1 MKKAYIVFLMCSSLL
16 CLWALP
22 SCQGE
27 EYVSG
32 SDGMGYLSL
41 EIGANASTQTKAD
54 GPAVDYDPKKLFVQI
69 LDEEGTSVV
78 STVDWENEEFR
89 LKAGTYTVKASSNGF
104 DGLASCAKPYYAG
117 SKEVTIVAGKKST
130 AKLTCTLANVKV
142 TVAFDESFSRSF
154 ASAAVTVKSVLAGVE
169 PHSYQMGTD
178 EGDYYFPVGD
188 LTADLS
194 VLNKQ
199 NVRFE
204 HQEKIEGVKA
214 RDYYKLTYKVK
225 EQGQGSITVN
235 ADGSERVYDFDFK
248 VSTDPSAVVNV
259 KTASAWS
266 SFACLEGNAKDVK
279 GNPIA
284 ASFLTFEYREES
296 SAIWTAVTTDIA
308 TDAKGNHSTILK
320 GLTPEKKYMYRL
332 VYKNGNE
339 EVSSSES
346 SFTTEAQLALP
357 NGSFDEWHN
366 KEGIVFP
373 GTQAEADTKNSY
385 WDTGNVGASTMSKNP
400 TVGDDSEVHTPG
412 GQAAKMVSQ
421 FVGLLGIGKF
431 AAGNIYTGH
440 YCDTY
445 TNPMGARIR
454 FGRPFASRPT
464 QLKGWYKYT
473 RADAIKY
480 GDDSAYKKELV
491 DSGGDKCA
499 IYIALVDNEGLKG
512 ESFGDTAFE
521 INNKLS
527 ADNADK
533 VHFKNTID
541 FSEANPHIVAYGT
554 LPDAK
559 TMGTNGWEEFA
570 IDLVYRDLNRKPKY
584 IIVVAS
590 ASKYGDYF
598 TGGENSTLLIDDF
611 ELIYGDSPKLLG
623 SGN

>member
-1 MKKAYIVFLMCSSLL
+1 MKHSFIINCVFFFSVLL
-16 CLWALP
+16 ALD

-27 EYVSG
+27 EYVSE
-32 SDGMGYLSL
+32 SDDMGYLSL
-41 EIGANASTQTKAD
+41 KIGASASIQTKAD
-54 GPAVDYDPKKLFVQI
+54 GPAADYDPKKLLVQI
-69 LDEEGTSVV
+69 LDEEDNVVV

-89 LKAGTYTVKASSNGF
+89 LKAGTYMVKASSNGF

-117 SKEVTIVAGKKST
+117 SKEVMIVAGKKST
-130 AKLTCTLANVKV
+130 VKLTCTLANVKV

-154 ASAAVTVKSVLAGVE
+154 ASAAVTVKSVLAGVD

-296 SAIWTAVTTDIA
+296 SAIWTSVTTDIA

-346 SFTTEAQLALP
+346 SFTTEVQLALP
-357 NGSFDEWHN
+357 NGKLDDWYQDGKTWDAISKADFDAGKYFWDSSN
-366 KEGIVFP
+366 P
-373 GTQAEADTKNSY
+373 GTT
-385 WDTGNVGASTMSKNP
+385 TGAGAMVNKNP
-400 TVGDDSEVHTPG
+400 TQGAINIVHTANG
-412 GQAAKMVSQ
+412 KSAKLESI
-421 FVGLLGIGKF
+421 FVNAVIVTKF
-431 AAGNIYTGH
+431 AAASLYTGS
-440 YCDTY
+440 YVKTVG
-445 TNPMGARIR
+445 TEGAMID
-454 FGRPFASRPT
+454 FGRPFTTRPT
-464 QLKGWYKYT
+464 QLTGWFQYAPK
-473 RADAIKY
+473 AIDHVGEGQPANTVKE
-480 GDDSAYKKELV
+480 GNPDLWSAYIVLTNGKYQLDNTDMAGTSKDFASILK
-491 DSGGDKCA
+491 SGEPDASGFDV
-499 IYIALVDNEGLKG
+499 I
-512 ESFGDTAFE
+512 
-521 INNKLS
+521 
-527 ADNADK
+527 
-533 VHFKNTID
+533 
-541 FSEANPHIVAYGT
+541 AYGA
-554 LPDAK
+554 LPDAECVASSEWK
-559 TMGTNGWEEFA
+559 QFT
-570 IDLVYRDLNRKPKY
+570 IDLTYRNLVEKPSHI
-584 IIVVAS
+584 IIVFS
-590 ASKYGDYF
+590 SSKYGDYF
-598 TGGENSTLLIDDF
+598 TGGNGSTLYLDDL

>member
-1 MKKAYIVFLMCSSLL
+1 MKHSFIINYVFFFSV
-16 CLWALP
+16 LWALV

-54 GPAVDYDPKKLFVQI
+54 GPAADYDPKKLFVQI
-69 LDEEGTSVV
+69 LDEEGTAVV

-130 AKLTCTLANVKV
+130 AELACTLANVKV

-154 ASAAVTVKSVLAGVE
+154 ASAAVTVKSVLAGVD

-178 EGDYYFPVGD
+178 DGDYYFPVGD
-188 LTADLS
+188 LTAGLS
-194 VLNKQ
+194 VFNKQ
-199 NVRFE
+199 NVKFE

-235 ADGSERVYDFDFK
+235 ADGSERVYNFDFK

-279 GNPIA
+279 GNPVE

-296 SAIWTAVTTDIA
+296 SAIWTAVTADIA
-308 TDAKGNHSTILK
+308 TDAKGNHSAILK

-346 SFTTEAQLALP
+346 SFTTEVQLALP
-357 NGSFDEWHN
+357 NGKLDDWYQDGKTWDAISKADFDAGKYFWDSSN
-366 KEGIVFP
+366 P
-373 GTQAEADTKNSY
+373 GTT
-385 WDTGNVGASTMSKNP
+385 TGAGAMVNKNP
-400 TVGDDSEVHTPG
+400 TQGVTDIVHTANG
-412 GQAAKMVSQ
+412 KSAKLESI
-421 FVGLLGIGKF
+421 FVNAFIVTKF
-431 AAGNIYTGH
+431 AAASLYTGS
-440 YCDTY
+440 YVKTVG
-445 TNPMGARIR
+445 TEGAMID
-454 FGRPFASRPT
+454 FGRPFTTRPT
-464 QLKGWYKYT
+464 QLTGWFQYAPK
-473 RADAIKY
+473 AIDHVG
-480 GDDSAYKKELV
+480 GDQPANTVKEGNPDLWSAYIVLTNGTYQLNNTEMAKTSKDFASILK
-491 DSGGDKCA
+491 SGKPDASGFDV
-499 IYIALVDNEGLKG
+499 I
-512 ESFGDTAFE
+512 
-521 INNKLS
+521 
-527 ADNADK
+527 
-533 VHFKNTID
+533 
-541 FSEANPHIVAYGT
+541 AYGA
-554 LPDAK
+554 LPDAECVASSEWK
-559 TMGTNGWEEFA
+559 QFT
-570 IDLVYRDLNRKPKY
+570 IDLTYRNLVEKPSHI
-584 IIVVAS
+584 IIVFS
-590 ASKYGDYF
+590 SSKYGDYF
-598 TGGENSTLLIDDF
+598 TGGNGSKLHLDDL

>member
-1 MKKAYIVFLMCSSLL
+1 MKHSFIINYVFFFSV
-16 CLWALP
+16 LWALV

-54 GPAVDYDPKKLFVQI
+54 GPAADYDPKKLFVQI
-69 LDEEGTSVV
+69 LDEEGTAVV

-117 SKEVTIVAGKKST
+117 SREVTIVAGKKST
-130 AKLTCTLANVKV
+130 AELACTLANVKV

-154 ASAAVTVKSVLAGVE
+154 ASAAVTVKSVLAGVD

-178 EGDYYFPVGD
+178 DGDYYFPVGD
-188 LTADLS
+188 LTAGLS
-194 VLNKQ
+194 VFNKQ
-199 NVRFE
+199 NVKFE

-235 ADGSERVYDFDFK
+235 ADGSERVYNFDFK

-279 GNPIA
+279 GNPVE

-296 SAIWTAVTTDIA
+296 SAIWTAVTADIA
-308 TDAKGNHSTILK
+308 TDAKGNHSAILK

-346 SFTTEAQLALP
+346 SFTTEVQLALP
-357 NGSFDEWHN
+357 NGKLDDWYQDGKTWDAISKADFDAGKYFWDSSN
-366 KEGIVFP
+366 P
-373 GTQAEADTKNSY
+373 GTT
-385 WDTGNVGASTMSKNP
+385 TGAGAMVNKNP
-400 TVGDDSEVHTPG
+400 TQGVTDIVHTANG
-412 GQAAKMVSQ
+412 KSAKLESI
-421 FVGLLGIGKF
+421 FVNAVIVTKF
-431 AAGNIYTGH
+431 AAASLYTGS
-440 YCDTY
+440 YVKTVG
-445 TNPMGARIR
+445 TEGAMID
-454 FGRPFASRPT
+454 FGRPFTTRPT
-464 QLKGWYKYT
+464 QLTGWFQYAPK
-473 RADAIKY
+473 AIDHVG
-480 GDDSAYKKELV
+480 GDQPANTVKEGNPDLWSAYIVLTNGTYQLNNTEMAKTSKDFASILK
-491 DSGGDKCA
+491 SGKPDASGFDV
-499 IYIALVDNEGLKG
+499 I
-512 ESFGDTAFE
+512 
-521 INNKLS
+521 
-527 ADNADK
+527 
-533 VHFKNTID
+533 
-541 FSEANPHIVAYGT
+541 AYGA
-554 LPDAK
+554 LPDAECVASSEWK
-559 TMGTNGWEEFA
+559 QFT
-570 IDLVYRDLNRKPKY
+570 IDLTYRNLVEKPSHI
-584 IIVVAS
+584 IIVFS
-590 ASKYGDYF
+590 SSKYGDYF
-598 TGGENSTLLIDDF
+598 TGGNGSKLHLDDL

>member
-1 MKKAYIVFLMCSSLL
+1 MKHSFIINYVFFFSV
-16 CLWALP
+16 LWALV

-54 GPAVDYDPKKLFVQI
+54 GPAADYDPKKLFVQI
-69 LDEEGTSVV
+69 LDEEGTAVV

-130 AKLTCTLANVKV
+130 AELACTLANVKV

-154 ASAAVTVKSVLAGVE
+154 ASAAVTVKSVLAGVN

-178 EGDYYFPVGD
+178 DGDYYFPVGD
-188 LTADLS
+188 LTAGLS
-194 VLNKQ
+194 VFNKQ
-199 NVRFE
+199 NVKFE

-235 ADGSERVYDFDFK
+235 ADGSERVYNFDFK

-279 GNPIA
+279 GNPVE

-296 SAIWTAVTTDIA
+296 SAIWTAVTADIA
-308 TDAKGNHSTILK
+308 TDAKGNHSAILK

-346 SFTTEAQLALP
+346 SFTTEVQLALP
-357 NGSFDEWHN
+357 NGKLDDWYQDGKTWDAISKADFDAGKYFWDSSN
-366 KEGIVFP
+366 P
-373 GTQAEADTKNSY
+373 GTT
-385 WDTGNVGASTMSKNP
+385 TGAGAMVNKNP
-400 TVGDDSEVHTPG
+400 TQGVTDIVHTANG
-412 GQAAKMVSQ
+412 KSAKLESI
-421 FVGLLGIGKF
+421 FVNAVIVTKF
-431 AAGNIYTGH
+431 AAASLYTGS
-440 YCDTY
+440 YVKTVG
-445 TNPMGARIR
+445 TEGAMID
-454 FGRPFASRPT
+454 FGRPFTTRPT
-464 QLKGWYKYT
+464 QLTGWFQYAPK
-473 RADAIKY
+473 AIDHVG
-480 GDDSAYKKELV
+480 GDQPANTVKEGNPDLWSAYIVLTNGTYQLNNTEMAKTSKDFASILK
-491 DSGGDKCA
+491 SGKPDASGFDV
-499 IYIALVDNEGLKG
+499 I
-512 ESFGDTAFE
+512 
-521 INNKLS
+521 
-527 ADNADK
+527 
-533 VHFKNTID
+533 
-541 FSEANPHIVAYGT
+541 AYGA
-554 LPDAK
+554 LPDAECVASSEWK
-559 TMGTNGWEEFA
+559 QFT
-570 IDLVYRDLNRKPKY
+570 IDLTYRNLVEKPSHI
-584 IIVVAS
+584 IIVFS
-590 ASKYGDYF
+590 SSKYGDYF
-598 TGGENSTLLIDDF
+598 TGGNGSKLHLDDL

>member
-1 MKKAYIVFLMCSSLL
+1 MKHSFIINYVFFFSV
-16 CLWALP
+16 LWALV

-54 GPAVDYDPKKLFVQI
+54 GPAADYDPKKLFVQI
-69 LDEEGTSVV
+69 LDEEGTAVV

-130 AKLTCTLANVKV
+130 AELACTLANVKV

-154 ASAAVTVKSVLAGVE
+154 ASAAVTVKSVLAGVD

-178 EGDYYFPVGD
+178 DGDYYFPVGD
-188 LTADLS
+188 LTAGLS
-194 VLNKQ
+194 VFNKQ
-199 NVRFE
+199 NVKFE

-235 ADGSERVYDFDFK
+235 ADGSERVYNFDFK

-279 GNPIA
+279 GNPVE

-296 SAIWTAVTTDIA
+296 SAIWTAVTADIA
-308 TDAKGNHSTILK
+308 TDAKGNHSAILK

-346 SFTTEAQLALP
+346 SFTTEVQLALP
-357 NGSFDEWHN
+357 NG
-366 KEGIVFP
+366 KL
-373 GTQAEADTKNSY
+373 
-385 WDTGNVGASTMSKNP
+385 
-400 TVGDDSEVHTPG
+400 DD
-412 GQAAKMVSQ
+412 
-421 FVGLLGIGKF
+421 
-431 AAGNIYTGH
+431 
-440 YCDTY
+440 
-445 TNPMGARIR
+445 
-454 FGRPFASRPT
+454 
-464 QLKGWYKYT
+464 WYQ
-473 RADAIKY
+473 
-480 GDDSAYKKELV
+480 
-491 DSGGDKCA
+491 
-499 IYIALVDNEGLKG
+499 
-512 ESFGDTAFE
+512 
-521 INNKLS
+521 
-527 ADNADK
+527 
-533 VHFKNTID
+533 
-541 FSEANPHIVAYGT
+541 
-554 LPDAK
+554 
-559 TMGTNGWEEFA
+559 
-570 IDLVYRDLNRKPKY
+570 DL
-584 IIVVAS
+584 
-590 ASKYGDYF
+590 
-598 TGGENSTLLIDDF
+598 
-611 ELIYGDSPKLLG
+611 
-623 SGN
+623 

>member
-1 MKKAYIVFLMCSSLL
+1 MKHSFIINYVFFFSV
-16 CLWALP
+16 LWALV

-54 GPAVDYDPKKLFVQI
+54 GPAADYDPKKLFVQI
-69 LDEEGTSVV
+69 LDEEGTAVV

-130 AKLTCTLANVKV
+130 AELACTLANVKV

-154 ASAAVTVKSVLAGVE
+154 ASAAVTVKSVLAGVD

-178 EGDYYFPVGD
+178 DGDYYFPVGD
-188 LTADLS
+188 LTAGLS
-194 VLNKQ
+194 VFNKQ
-199 NVRFE
+199 NVKFE

-235 ADGSERVYDFDFK
+235 ADGSERVYNFDFK

-279 GNPIA
+279 GNPVE

-296 SAIWTAVTTDIA
+296 SAIWTAVTADIA
-308 TDAKGNHSTILK
+308 TDAKGNHSAVLK

-346 SFTTEAQLALP
+346 SFTTEVQLALP
-357 NGSFDEWHN
+357 NGKLDDWYQDGKTWDAISKADFDAGKYFWDSSN
-366 KEGIVFP
+366 P
-373 GTQAEADTKNSY
+373 GTT
-385 WDTGNVGASTMSKNP
+385 TGAGAMVNKNP
-400 TVGDDSEVHTPG
+400 TQGVTDIVHTANG
-412 GQAAKMVSQ
+412 KSAKLESI
-421 FVGLLGIGKF
+421 FVNAVIVTKF
-431 AAGNIYTGH
+431 AAASLYTGS
-440 YCDTY
+440 YVKTVG
-445 TNPMGARIR
+445 TEGAMID
-454 FGRPFASRPT
+454 FGRPFTTRPT
-464 QLKGWYKYT
+464 QLTGWFQYAPK
-473 RADAIKY
+473 AIDHVG
-480 GDDSAYKKELV
+480 GDQPANTVKEGNPDLWSAYIVLTNGTYQLNNTEMAKTSKDFASILK
-491 DSGGDKCA
+491 SGKPDASGFDV
-499 IYIALVDNEGLKG
+499 I
-512 ESFGDTAFE
+512 
-521 INNKLS
+521 
-527 ADNADK
+527 
-533 VHFKNTID
+533 
-541 FSEANPHIVAYGT
+541 AYGA
-554 LPDAK
+554 LPDAECVASSEWK
-559 TMGTNGWEEFA
+559 QFT
-570 IDLVYRDLNRKPKY
+570 IDLTYRNLVEKPSHI
-584 IIVVAS
+584 IIVFS
-590 ASKYGDYF
+590 SSKYGDYF
-598 TGGENSTLLIDDF
+598 TGGNGSKLHLDDL

>member
-1 MKKAYIVFLMCSSLL
+1 MKHSFIINYVFFFSV
-16 CLWALP
+16 LWALV

-54 GPAVDYDPKKLFVQI
+54 GPAADYDPKKLFVQI
-69 LDEEGTSVV
+69 LDEEGTAVV
-78 STVDWENEEFR
+78 STGDWENEEFR

-130 AKLTCTLANVKV
+130 AELACTLANVKV

-154 ASAAVTVKSVLAGVE
+154 ASAAVTVKSVLAGVD

-178 EGDYYFPVGD
+178 DGDYYFPVGD
-188 LTADLS
+188 LTAGLS
-194 VLNKQ
+194 VFNKQ
-199 NVRFE
+199 NVKFE

-235 ADGSERVYDFDFK
+235 ADGSERVYNFDFK

-279 GNPIA
+279 GNPVE

-296 SAIWTAVTTDIA
+296 SAIWTAVTADIA
-308 TDAKGNHSTILK
+308 TDAKGNHSAILK

-346 SFTTEAQLALP
+346 SFTTEVQLALP
-357 NGSFDEWHN
+357 NGKLDDWYQDGKTWDAISKADFDAGKYFWDSSN
-366 KEGIVFP
+366 P
-373 GTQAEADTKNSY
+373 GTT
-385 WDTGNVGASTMSKNP
+385 TGAGAMVNKNP
-400 TVGDDSEVHTPG
+400 TQGVTDIVHTANG
-412 GQAAKMVSQ
+412 KSAKLESI
-421 FVGLLGIGKF
+421 FVNAVIVTKF
-431 AAGNIYTGH
+431 AAASLYTGS
-440 YCDTY
+440 YVKTVG
-445 TNPMGARIR
+445 TEGAMID
-454 FGRPFASRPT
+454 FGRPFTTRPT
-464 QLKGWYKYT
+464 QLTGWFQYAPK
-473 RADAIKY
+473 AIDHVG
-480 GDDSAYKKELV
+480 GDQPANTVKEGNPDLWSAYIVLTNGTYQLNNTEMAKTSKDFASILK
-491 DSGGDKCA
+491 SGKPDASGFDV
-499 IYIALVDNEGLKG
+499 I
-512 ESFGDTAFE
+512 
-521 INNKLS
+521 
-527 ADNADK
+527 
-533 VHFKNTID
+533 
-541 FSEANPHIVAYGT
+541 AYGA
-554 LPDAK
+554 LPDAECVASSEWK
-559 TMGTNGWEEFA
+559 QFT
-570 IDLVYRDLNRKPKY
+570 IDLTYRNLVEKPSHI
-584 IIVVAS
+584 IIVFS
-590 ASKYGDYF
+590 SSKYGDYF
-598 TGGENSTLLIDDF
+598 TGGNGSKLHLDDL

>member
-1 MKKAYIVFLMCSSLL
+1 MKHSFIINYVFFFSV
-16 CLWALP
+16 LWALV

-54 GPAVDYDPKKLFVQI
+54 GPAADYDPKKLFVQI
-69 LDEEGTSVV
+69 LDEEGTAVV

-130 AKLTCTLANVKV
+130 AELACTLANVKV

-154 ASAAVTVKSVLAGVE
+154 ASAAVTVKSVLAGVD

-178 EGDYYFPVGD
+178 DGDYYFPVGD
-188 LTADLS
+188 LTAGLS
-194 VLNKQ
+194 VFNKQ
-199 NVRFE
+199 NVKFE

-235 ADGSERVYDFDFK
+235 ADGSERVYNFDFK

-279 GNPIA
+279 GNPVE

-296 SAIWTAVTTDIA
+296 SAIWTAVTADIA
-308 TDAKGNHSTILK
+308 TDAKGNHSAILK

-346 SFTTEAQLALP
+346 SFTTEVQLALP
-357 NGSFDEWHN
+357 NGKLDDWYQDGKTWDAISKADFDAGKYFWDSSN
-366 KEGIVFP
+366 P
-373 GTQAEADTKNSY
+373 GTT
-385 WDTGNVGASTMSKNP
+385 TGAGAMVNKNP
-400 TVGDDSEVHTPG
+400 TQGVTDIVHTANG
-412 GQAAKMVSQ
+412 KSAKLESI
-421 FVGLLGIGKF
+421 FVNAVIVTKF
-431 AAGNIYTGH
+431 AAASLYTGS
-440 YCDTY
+440 YVKTVG
-445 TNPMGARIR
+445 TEGAMID
-454 FGRPFASRPT
+454 FGRPFTNRPT
-464 QLKGWYKYT
+464 QLTGWFQYAPK
-473 RADAIKY
+473 AIDHVG
-480 GDDSAYKKELV
+480 GDQPANTVKEGNPDLWSAYIVLTNGTYQLNNTEMAKTSKDFASILK
-491 DSGGDKCA
+491 SGKPDASGFDV
-499 IYIALVDNEGLKG
+499 I
-512 ESFGDTAFE
+512 
-521 INNKLS
+521 
-527 ADNADK
+527 
-533 VHFKNTID
+533 
-541 FSEANPHIVAYGT
+541 AYGA
-554 LPDAK
+554 LPDAECVASSEWK
-559 TMGTNGWEEFA
+559 QFT
-570 IDLVYRDLNRKPKY
+570 IDLTYRNLVEKPSHI
-584 IIVVAS
+584 IIVFS
-590 ASKYGDYF
+590 SSKYGDYF
-598 TGGENSTLLIDDF
+598 TGGNGSKLYLDDL

>member
-1 MKKAYIVFLMCSSLL
+1 MKHSFIINYVFFFSV
-16 CLWALP
+16 LWALV

-54 GPAVDYDPKKLFVQI
+54 GPAADYDPKKLFVQI
-69 LDEEGTSVV
+69 LDEEGTAVV

-130 AKLTCTLANVKV
+130 AELACTLANVKV

-154 ASAAVTVKSVLAGVE
+154 ASAAVTVKSVLAGVD

-178 EGDYYFPVGD
+178 DGDYYFPVGD
-188 LTADLS
+188 LTAGLS
-194 VLNKQ
+194 VFNKQ
-199 NVRFE
+199 NVKFE

-235 ADGSERVYDFDFK
+235 ADGSERVYNFDFK

-259 KTASAWS
+259 KSASAWS

-279 GNPIA
+279 GNPVE

-296 SAIWTAVTTDIA
+296 SAIWTAVTADIA
-308 TDAKGNHSTILK
+308 TDAKGNHSAILK

-346 SFTTEAQLALP
+346 SFTTEVQLALP
-357 NGSFDEWHN
+357 NGKLDDWYQDGKTWDAISKADFDAGKYFWDSSN
-366 KEGIVFP
+366 P
-373 GTQAEADTKNSY
+373 GTT
-385 WDTGNVGASTMSKNP
+385 TGAGAMVNKNP
-400 TVGDDSEVHTPG
+400 TQGVTDIVHTANG
-412 GQAAKMVSQ
+412 KSAKLESI
-421 FVGLLGIGKF
+421 FVNAVIVTKF
-431 AAGNIYTGH
+431 AAASLYTGS
-440 YCDTY
+440 YVKTVG
-445 TNPMGARIR
+445 TEGAMID
-454 FGRPFASRPT
+454 FGRPFTTRPT
-464 QLKGWYKYT
+464 QLTGWFQYAPK
-473 RADAIKY
+473 AIDHVG
-480 GDDSAYKKELV
+480 GDQPANTVKEGNPDLWSAYIVLTNGTYQLNNTEMAKTSKDFASILK
-491 DSGGDKCA
+491 SGKPDASGFDV
-499 IYIALVDNEGLKG
+499 I
-512 ESFGDTAFE
+512 
-521 INNKLS
+521 
-527 ADNADK
+527 
-533 VHFKNTID
+533 
-541 FSEANPHIVAYGT
+541 AYGA
-554 LPDAK
+554 LPDAECVASSEWK
-559 TMGTNGWEEFA
+559 QFT
-570 IDLVYRDLNRKPKY
+570 IDLTYRNLVEKPSHI
-584 IIVVAS
+584 IIVFS
-590 ASKYGDYF
+590 SSKYGDYF
-598 TGGENSTLLIDDF
+598 TGGNGSKLHLDDL

>member
-1 MKKAYIVFLMCSSLL
+1 MKHSFIINYVFFFSV
-16 CLWALP
+16 LWALV

-54 GPAVDYDPKKLFVQI
+54 GPAADYDPKKLFVQI
-69 LDEEGTSVV
+69 LDEEGTAVV

-130 AKLTCTLANVKV
+130 AELACTLANVKV

-154 ASAAVTVKSVLAGVE
+154 ASAAVTVKSVLAGVD

-178 EGDYYFPVGD
+178 DGDYYFPVGD
-188 LTADLS
+188 LTAGLS
-194 VLNKQ
+194 VFNKQ
-199 NVRFE
+199 NVKFE

-235 ADGSERVYDFDFK
+235 ADGSERVYNFDFK

-279 GNPIA
+279 GNPVE

-296 SAIWTAVTTDIA
+296 SAIWTAVTADIA
-308 TDAKGNHSTILK
+308 TDAKGNHSAILK

-346 SFTTEAQLALP
+346 SFTTEVQLALP
-357 NGSFDEWHN
+357 NGKLDDWYQDGKTWDAISKADFDAGKYFWDSSN
-366 KEGIVFP
+366 P
-373 GTQAEADTKNSY
+373 GTT
-385 WDTGNVGASTMSKNP
+385 TGAGAMVNKNP
-400 TVGDDSEVHTPG
+400 TQGVTDIVHTANG
-412 GQAAKMVSQ
+412 KSAKLESI
-421 FVGLLGIGKF
+421 FVNAVIVTKF
-431 AAGNIYTGH
+431 AAASLYTGS
-440 YCDTY
+440 YVKTVG
-445 TNPMGARIR
+445 TEGAMID
-454 FGRPFASRPT
+454 FGRPFTTRPT
-464 QLKGWYKYT
+464 QLTGWFQYAPK
-473 RADAIKY
+473 AIDHVG
-480 GDDSAYKKELV
+480 GDQPANTVKEGNPDLWSAYIVLTNGTYQLNNTEMAKTSKDFASILK
-491 DSGGDKCA
+491 SGKPDASGFDV
-499 IYIALVDNEGLKG
+499 I
-512 ESFGDTAFE
+512 
-521 INNKLS
+521 
-527 ADNADK
+527 
-533 VHFKNTID
+533 
-541 FSEANPHIVAYGT
+541 AYGA
-554 LPDAK
+554 LPDAECVASSEWK
-559 TMGTNGWEEFA
+559 QFT
-570 IDLVYRDLNRKPKY
+570 IDLTYRNLVEKPSHI
-584 IIVVAS
+584 IIVFS
-590 ASKYGDYF
+590 SSKYGDYF
-598 TGGENSTLLIDDF
+598 TGGNGSKLHLDDL

>member
-1 MKKAYIVFLMCSSLL
+1 MKHSFIINYVFFFSV
-16 CLWALP
+16 LWALV

-54 GPAVDYDPKKLFVQI
+54 GPAADYDPKKLFVQI
-69 LDEEGTSVV
+69 LDEEGTAVV

-130 AKLTCTLANVKV
+130 AELACTLANVKV

-154 ASAAVTVKSVLAGVE
+154 ASAAVTVKSVLAGVD

-178 EGDYYFPVGD
+178 DGDYYFPVGD
-188 LTADLS
+188 LTAGLS
-194 VLNKQ
+194 VFNKQ
-199 NVRFE
+199 NVKFE

-235 ADGSERVYDFDFK
+235 ADGSERVYNFDFK

-279 GNPIA
+279 GNPVE

-296 SAIWTAVTTDIA
+296 SAIWTAVTADIA
-308 TDAKGNHSTILK
+308 TDAKGNHSAILK

-346 SFTTEAQLALP
+346 SFTTEVQLALP
-357 NGSFDEWHN
+357 NGKLDDWYQDGKTWDAISKADFDAGKYFWDSSN
-366 KEGIVFP
+366 P
-373 GTQAEADTKNSY
+373 GTT
-385 WDTGNVGASTMSKNP
+385 TGAGAMVNKNP
-400 TVGDDSEVHTPG
+400 TQGVTDIVHTANG
-412 GQAAKMVSQ
+412 KSAKLESI
-421 FVGLLGIGKF
+421 FVNAVIVTKF
-431 AAGNIYTGH
+431 AAASLYTGS
-440 YCDTY
+440 YVKTVG
-445 TNPMGARIR
+445 TEGAMID
-454 FGRPFASRPT
+454 FGRPFTNRPT
-464 QLKGWYKYT
+464 QLTGWFQYAPK
-473 RADAIKY
+473 AIDHVG
-480 GDDSAYKKELV
+480 GDQPANTVKEGNPDLWSAYIVLTNGTYQLNNTEMAKTSKDFASILK
-491 DSGGDKCA
+491 SGKPDASGFDV
-499 IYIALVDNEGLKG
+499 I
-512 ESFGDTAFE
+512 
-521 INNKLS
+521 
-527 ADNADK
+527 
-533 VHFKNTID
+533 
-541 FSEANPHIVAYGT
+541 AYGA
-554 LPDAK
+554 LPDAECVASSEWK
-559 TMGTNGWEEFA
+559 QFT
-570 IDLVYRDLNRKPKY
+570 IDLTYRNLVEKPSHI
-584 IIVVAS
+584 IIVFS
-590 ASKYGDYF
+590 SSKYGDYF
-598 TGGENSTLLIDDF
+598 TGGNGSKLHLDDL